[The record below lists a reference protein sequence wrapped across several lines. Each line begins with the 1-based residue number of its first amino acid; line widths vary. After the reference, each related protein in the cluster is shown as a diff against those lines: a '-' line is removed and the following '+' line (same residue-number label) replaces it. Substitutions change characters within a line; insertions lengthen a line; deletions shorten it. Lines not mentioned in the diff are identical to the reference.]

1 MILSINTN
9 YTPTST
15 RELVWTSNFTID
27 NPQKVFGL
35 LLNAK
40 NILKEI
46 EENV

>member
-1 MILSINTN
+1 ML
-9 YTPTST
+9 P
-15 RELVWTSNFTID
+15 LHID